1 MLFLSFLSA
10 IFIFNPHI
18 IVKASDDLVIKSV
31 ESPYIKEIK
40 FKEALYSSIEFKNIS
55 LKKGEHL
62 EIFFRVDSI
71 FPLILNIMTSSD
83 VNSYLIDQDLNVF
96 NYVNSTLDSVNT
108 SWNFLDYF
116 YIALFLVINWNIYII
131 FAYFDDIRLY
141 ILDVFDS
148 I

>member
-1 MLFLSFLSA
+1 
-10 IFIFNPHI
+10 
-18 IVKASDDLVIKSV
+18 
-31 ESPYIKEIK
+31 
-40 FKEALYSSIEFKNIS
+40 
-55 LKKGEHL
+55 
-62 EIFFRVDSI
+62 
-71 FPLILNIMTSSD
+71 MTSSD